1 MRISDWS
8 SDVCSSD
15 LRDFVDRGQY
25 VPLAAD
31 RRDVPRQGVDQIG
44 ARGGDTVEQPLD
56 TKLVHQKADRAPVHP
71 ENGQAAALVEQLM
84 QHVQQEP
91 VAAERD
97 QEVGLGQIDEVVER
111 AKLDRKSTRLNS
123 SH

>member
-1 MRISDWS
+1 MW
-8 SDVCSSD
+8 
-15 LRDFVDRGQY
+15 
-25 VPLAAD
+25 
-31 RRDVPRQGVDQIG
+31 VDQIW

-56 TKLVHQKADRAPVHP
+56 TKLVHQKADRAAVHP

-97 QEVGLGQIDEVVER
+97 QEVGLGEIDEVVER
-111 AKLDRKSTRLNS
+111 AKFGFRFHRRGRVRRDQRDLDRKSTRLNS
-123 SH
+123 SD